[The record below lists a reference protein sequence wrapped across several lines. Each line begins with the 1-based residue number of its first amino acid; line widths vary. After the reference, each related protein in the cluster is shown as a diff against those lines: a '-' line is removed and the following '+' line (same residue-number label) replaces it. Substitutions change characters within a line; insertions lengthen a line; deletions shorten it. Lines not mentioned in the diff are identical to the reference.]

1 MDFSQF
7 CACGPSGHAQLKHW
21 IDACAQQ
28 GHSYEFPACT
38 LPAGCVPP
46 QVRVGFWRERESY
59 LLYFR
64 PAVSY
69 EGSNPRLAEFWAQ
82 GNCRRFE
89 TFHDLRECLQ
99 SLDGDAAALRPAP
112 PMPEG
117 FTRLNRALQ
126 AQVLGQRDAVE
137 AAAFKLY
144 GHICKTEPLRPLS
157 LIFYGPTCVGKSQ
170 LAKQIPPALDAWLGY
185 ARYQLVWTELNTFT
199 EAHSVYRLTGAP
211 PGYVGYEDP
220 PVLEAVRRNP
230 YSVFLFDELDKA
242 HPEVLKVFMSILDEG
257 RCTAHRADNGGERE
271 LDFRRCVFV
280 FTTNADLTAAGGQRR
295 LGFSRGE
302 TAPER
307 RNAEKKAASPAELA
321 ERLFEENEEARRAMV
336 RHGVLTEIAGRFSG
350 LIGFQRLDES
360 ARLAITV
367 KQIRALGREYGLEIT
382 AVAPETIQAL
392 APSGDALSMRSSV
405 SVLEGVLTP
414 VLSQAPPG
422 WKVFSLTGTPD
433 RLRLVP
439 DHCGRSSSS
448 TELLATSSL

>member
-82 GNCRRFE
+82 GN
-89 TFHDLRECLQ
+89 
-99 SLDGDAAALRPAP
+99 GDAAALRPAP

-220 PVLEAVRRNP
+220 Q
-230 YSVFLFDELDKA
+230 
-242 HPEVLKVFMSILDEG
+242 
-257 RCTAHRADNGGERE
+257 RC
-271 LDFRRCVFV
+271 
-280 FTTNADLTAAGGQRR
+280 
-295 LGFSRGE
+295 
-302 TAPER
+302 
-307 RNAEKKAASPAELA
+307 
-321 ERLFEENEEARRAMV
+321 
-336 RHGVLTEIAGRFSG
+336 
-350 LIGFQRLDES
+350 
-360 ARLAITV
+360 
-367 KQIRALGREYGLEIT
+367 
-382 AVAPETIQAL
+382 
-392 APSGDALSMRSSV
+392 
-405 SVLEGVLTP
+405 
-414 VLSQAPPG
+414 
-422 WKVFSLTGTPD
+422 
-433 RLRLVP
+433 
-439 DHCGRSSSS
+439 
-448 TELLATSSL
+448 

>member
-38 LPAGCVPP
+38 LPAGCVPT

-257 RCTAHRADNGGERE
+257 RCTARQEDGHGSRE
-271 LDFRRCVFV
+271 LDFRRCIFL
-280 FTTNADLTAAGGQRR
+280 FTTNHDLSSGGPRR
-295 LGFSRGE
+295 LGFSLPE
-302 TAPER
+302 DPPEKTAVPSGS
-307 RNAEKKAASPAELA
+307 AGLA
-321 ERLFEENEEARRAMV
+321 QRLFHRDELARRALT
-336 RHGVLTEIAGRFSG
+336 RTGVLKEIAGRFSG
-350 LIGFQRLDES
+350 LIGFTPLSQE
-360 ARLAITV
+360 ARWGVTAR
-367 KQIRALGREYGLEIT
+367 QIMALGREYGLEIVQVDP
-382 AVAPETIQAL
+382 ALAQAL
-392 APSGDALSMRSSV
+392 TPGEALSLRSTV
-405 SVLEGVLTP
+405 GVLEGVFTP
-414 VLSQAPPG
+414 FFLACQGMGGSP
-422 WKVFSLTGTPD
+422 LRLEGTLED
-433 RLRLVP
+433 LRLRP
-439 DHCGRSSSS
+439 AGTRTES
-448 TELLATSSL
+448 TPPEGLLLPSF